1 MTSSFEKED
10 PFWCAWTVQEIKLS
24 LGADILGKILT
35 ETVEPFDKWLIAVE
49 TRLGWTVMG

>member
-35 ETVEPFDKWLIAVE
+35 ETVEPLDKWLIAVE

>member
-10 PFWCAWTVQEIKLS
+10 PFGCRWTVKEIKLS
-24 LGADILGKILT
+24 LGADILGNIHT
-35 ETVEPFDKWLIAVE
+35 ETVEPLDDWLVAVE